1 MEGASSM
8 AQHIHANDDETRHP
22 PDDAITMLIA
32 DHRQV
37 RALFQQY
44 ADTPDP
50 YLKQIIAEH
59 VFAELTLHMLL
70 EETVFYPAVAEQA
83 DEEGKH
89 LVSEAQQDHQD
100 IRALIETLQ
109 EIDDDTAFETRFQKL
124 RVHVEQHIEDEEAR
138 MFPEAVQV
146 LASHWEEIT
155 VLLQERKAQI
165 LAS

>member
-1 MEGASSM
+1 M

-22 PDDAITMLIA
+22 PNDAIALLTA
-32 DHRQV
+32 DHHQV

-44 ADTPDP
+44 ANTPDP

-83 DEEGKH
+83 DAEGKH
-89 LVSEAQQDHQD
+89 LVSAAQQDHQEVK
-100 IRALIETLQ
+100 ACIEALQ
-109 EIDDDTAFETRFQKL
+109 ETEDDAAFETRFQEL
-124 RVHVEQHIEDEEAR
+124 RVQVEQHIEDEEAR
-138 MFPEAVQV
+138 MFPEAAQV
-146 LASHWEEIT
+146 LAAHWEEIT

>member
-1 MEGASSM
+1 M
-8 AQHIHANDDETRHP
+8 AQHFHANDDEPRP
-22 PDDAITMLIA
+22 QPDDAIAMLTA

-83 DEEGKH
+83 DEEGKG
-89 LVSEAQQDHQD
+89 LVSDALQDHQQC
-100 IRALIETLQ
+100 RVLIETLQ
-109 EIDDDTAFETRFQKL
+109 ESDDDAAFAAGFQAL
-124 RVHVEQHIEDEEAR
+124 RALVEQHIEDEETR
-138 MFPEAVQV
+138 MFPQAAQV
-146 LASHWEEIT
+146 LATHLEEIT
-155 VLLQERKAQI
+155 LLLQERKEQI

>member
-1 MEGASSM
+1 MTP
-8 AQHIHANDDETRHP
+8 HIPTNDDETRYP
-22 PDDAITMLIA
+22 PDDALAMLTA

-59 VFAELTLHMLL
+59 VFAELTLHLLL

-83 DEEGKH
+83 DAEGKH
-89 LVSEAQQDHQD
+89 LVSEAQQEHQE
-100 IRALIETLQ
+100 IKALIETLQ
-109 EIDDDTAFETRFQKL
+109 EIDDDTAFETRFQAL
-124 RVHVEQHIEDEEAR
+124 QAQVEQHIEDEKAR
-138 MFPEAVQV
+138 MFPEAAQV

-155 VLLQERKAQI
+155 LLLQERKAQI

>member
-1 MEGASSM
+1 M
-8 AQHIHANDDETRHP
+8 APHIHANDDETRHQ
-22 PDDAITMLIA
+22 PDDAIAMFTA

-44 ADTPDP
+44 ADTLDP

-83 DEEGKH
+83 DEEGKR
-89 LVSEAQQDHQD
+89 LVSEALQDHQQFRD
-100 IRALIETLQ
+100 LIATLQ
-109 EIDDDTAFETRFQKL
+109 ETDDDAAFETRFQAL
-124 RVHVEQHIEDEEAR
+124 RDHVEQHVEDEETT
-138 MFPEAVQV
+138 MFPQAAQV
-146 LASHWEEIT
+146 LATHWEEIT

>member
-1 MEGASSM
+1 M
-8 AQHIHANDDETRHP
+8 AQPFHANDDETNHP
-22 PDDAITMLIA
+22 PDDAIALLTV

-59 VFAELTLHMLL
+59 VFAELALHTLL

-83 DEEGKH
+83 DAEGKQ
-89 LVSEAQQDHQD
+89 LVEEALQDHQE
-100 IRALIETLQ
+100 IKARLETLQ
-109 EIDDDTAFETRFQKL
+109 ETDDNTAFEAGFQAL
-124 RVHVEQHIEDEEAR
+124 RVQVEQHIAEEETR
-138 MFPEAVQV
+138 IFPEAAQV
-146 LASHWEEIT
+146 LATHWEEIT

>member
-1 MEGASSM
+1 M
-8 AQHIHANDDETRHP
+8 AQY
-22 PDDAITMLIA
+22 DDANSNDAIAMLTA

-44 ADTPDP
+44 EDTPDP

-70 EETVFYPAVAEQA
+70 EESVFYPVFAEQA
-83 DEEGKH
+83 DEEGKG
-89 LVSEAQQDHQD
+89 LVRDALQDHQQLRD
-100 IRALIETLQ
+100 LIATLQDVAEDEAFEAKFRALRAQ
-109 EIDDDTAFETRFQKL
+109 
-124 RVHVEQHIEDEEAR
+124 VEQHVEDEETT
-138 MFPEAVQV
+138 MFPQATQDLV
-146 LASHWEEIT
+146 SHLEEIT

>member
-1 MEGASSM
+1 VIQRDS
-8 AQHIHANDDETRHP
+8 ANDNETNHP
-22 PDDAITMLIA
+22 PDDAIALLTA

-59 VFAELTLHMLL
+59 IFAELTLHMLL
-70 EETVFYPAVAEQA
+70 EEAVFYPAVAEQA
-83 DEEGKH
+83 DEEGKR
-89 LVSEAQQDHQD
+89 LVSQALQDHQG
-100 IRALIETLQ
+100 IKALIQTLQ
-109 EIDDDTAFETRFQKL
+109 EIDDDTAFETRFQAL
-124 RVHVEQHIEDEEAR
+124 RVQVEQHLEEEEAR
-138 MFPEAVQV
+138 MFPEVAQV

-155 VLLQERKAQI
+155 VLLLERKAQI

>member
-1 MEGASSM
+1 
-8 AQHIHANDDETRHP
+8 
-22 PDDAITMLIA
+22 MLTA

-70 EETVFYPAVAEQA
+70 EETVFYPAVAEQT
-83 DEEGKH
+83 DEEGKG
-89 LVSEAQQDHQD
+89 LVSEALQDHQQL
-100 IRALIETLQ
+100 RELIATLQ
-109 EIDDDTAFETRFQKL
+109 ETDDDAAFETRFQAL
-124 RVHVEQHIEDEEAR
+124 RDRINQHVEDEETT
-138 MFPEAVQV
+138 MFPQARQV
-146 LASHWEEIT
+146 LATHLEEIT
-155 VLLQERKAQI
+155 GLLQERKEQI

>member
-1 MEGASSM
+1 VEGEGFVIRRDS
-8 AQHIHANDDETRHP
+8 ANGNDAMHQS
-22 PDDAITMLIA
+22 DDASAMLTA

-59 VFAELTLHMLL
+59 IFAELTLHMLL

-89 LVSEAQQDHQD
+89 LVSVALQDHQQLRD
-100 IRALIETLQ
+100 LIATLQ
-109 EIDDDTAFETRFQKL
+109 EIDDDVAFETRFQAL
-124 RVHVEQHIEDEEAR
+124 RDHVDQHIEDEETT
-138 MFPEAVQV
+138 MFPQTAQV
-146 LASHWEEIT
+146 LATHLEEIT
-155 VLLQERKAQI
+155 VLLQERKEQI